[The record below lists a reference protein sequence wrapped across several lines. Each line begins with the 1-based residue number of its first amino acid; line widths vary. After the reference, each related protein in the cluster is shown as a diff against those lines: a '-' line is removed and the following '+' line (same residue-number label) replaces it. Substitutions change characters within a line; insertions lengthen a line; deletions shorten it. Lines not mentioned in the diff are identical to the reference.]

1 MSAHLLPNLRAA
13 LAPCLARSRT
23 ECPRRSIFDRQQ
35 LFQPLLFSV
44 RFAISTDPHGRRTK
58 LCRVLSAS
66 KHVKLPRHS
75 CLPGV
80 AQARATDGCS
90 RLRRKW
96 LQGIKNAPVTI
107 KVAQTPEPHFKL
119 RKLGRRRRMRN
130 ARFDDKQSRVKTKPR
145 LAAGQGLNGPSSASA
160 GQRFIGLCKVGR
172 GFTRR

>member
-119 RKLGRRRRMRN
+119 RKLGRRSVCGTRASTISR
-130 ARFDDKQSRVKTKPR
+130 AASKQSPALRR
-145 LAAGQGLNGPSSASA
+145 
-160 GQRFIGLCKVGR
+160 GR
-172 GFTRR
+172 A